1 MNTKDIFKCNRF
13 GKYFVSD
20 LRTCAANY
28 GLSLLTLAVLTPLAL
43 ECITGVFNM
52 ILGLTWEGAGIGM
65 RAGIF
70 GVAMFC
76 MIVTMPS
83 KCYGRLTDKQYGSFW
98 LMLPAS
104 RVEKFIS
111 MMLICCIVAP
121 FISICMYL
129 GIDAVLCAIDHTCGE
144 NIIAGALNMMD
155 EFTTFKMN
163 LGGSDIEISEEYIMM
178 YENASK
184 FIDQVTNPWLYVDE
198 LLCASLPFVLGAI
211 CFKKGKIV
219 KTFLALAALSTA
231 VSMLATPIMMGY
243 MGDLMTASEDEVMK
257 MMFESGFYNSLIW
270 MDIVGDFI
278 LYGGMTVAVWFRLK
292 TLKH

>member
-1 MNTKDIFKCNRF
+1 MNTKDIFNFNRF

-104 RVEKFIS
+104 RLEKFIS

-163 LGGSDIEISEEYIMM
+163 LGGTDIEISEEYIMM

-219 KTFLALAALSTA
+219 KTFLALTALSTA
-231 VSMLATPIMMGY
+231 ASMLATPIMMGY
-243 MGDLMTASEDEVMK
+243 MSDLMTASKDEVMK

-270 MDIVGDFI
+270 IDIVGDFI

>member
-1 MNTKDIFKCNRF
+1 MNTKDIFNFNRF

-20 LRTCAANY
+20 LRTCASNY

-65 RAGIF
+65 RAGVF

-104 RVEKFIS
+104 RLEKFIS

-163 LGGSDIEISEEYIMM
+163 LGGTDIEISEEYIMM

-219 KTFLALAALSTA
+219 KTFLALTALSTA
-231 VSMLATPIMMGY
+231 ASMLATPIMMGY
-243 MGDLMTASEDEVMK
+243 MSDLMTASKDEVMK

-270 MDIVGDFI
+270 IDIVGDFI

>member
-1 MNTKDIFKCNRF
+1 MNTKDIFNFNRF

-52 ILGLTWEGAGIGM
+52 IVGLTWEGAGIGM

-104 RVEKFIS
+104 RLEKFIS
-111 MMLICCIVAP
+111 MMVICCIVAP

-144 NIIAGALNMMD
+144 NIIAGALNMID

-163 LGGSDIEISEEYIMM
+163 LGGTDIEISEEYIMM

-219 KTFLALAALSTA
+219 KTFLALAALGTA
-231 VSMLATPIMMGY
+231 ASMLATPIMMGY
-243 MGDLMTASEDEVMK
+243 MGDFMTASEDEVMK

>member
-1 MNTKDIFKCNRF
+1 MNTKDIFNFNRF

>member
-1 MNTKDIFKCNRF
+1 MNTKDIFNFNRF

-65 RAGIF
+65 RAGTF

-104 RVEKFIS
+104 RLEKFIS

-163 LGGSDIEISEEYIMM
+163 LGGTDIEISEEYIMM

-219 KTFLALAALSTA
+219 KTFLALTALSTA
-231 VSMLATPIMMGY
+231 ASMLATPIMMGY
-243 MGDLMTASEDEVMK
+243 MSDLMTASKDEVMK

>member
-1 MNTKDIFKCNRF
+1 MNTKDIFNFNRF

-20 LRTCAANY
+20 LRTCASNY

-65 RAGIF
+65 RAGTF

-104 RVEKFIS
+104 RLEKFIS

-163 LGGSDIEISEEYIMM
+163 LGGTDIEISEEYIMM

-219 KTFLALAALSTA
+219 KTFLALTALSTA
-231 VSMLATPIMMGY
+231 ASMLATPIMMGY
-243 MGDLMTASEDEVMK
+243 MSDLMTASKDEVMK

>member
-1 MNTKDIFKCNRF
+1 MNTKDIFNFNRF

-43 ECITGVFNM
+43 ECITGVYNM

-104 RVEKFIS
+104 RLEKFIS
-111 MMLICCIVAP
+111 MMLICCIIAP

-155 EFTTFKMN
+155 EFRTFKMN
-163 LGGSDIEISEEYIMM
+163 LVGTDIEVSEEYIMM
-178 YENASK
+178 YENGSK
-184 FIDQVTNPWLYVDE
+184 FIDQLTNPWLYVDE

-231 VSMLATPIMMGY
+231 ASMLATPIMMGY
-243 MGDLMTASEDEVMK
+243 MSDLMTASEDEVMK

>member
-1 MNTKDIFKCNRF
+1 MNTKDIFNFKRF

-104 RVEKFIS
+104 RLEKFIS

-129 GIDAVLCAIDHTCGE
+129 GIDAALCAIDHTCGE

-163 LGGSDIEISEEYIMM
+163 LGGTDIEISEEYIMM

-219 KTFLALAALSTA
+219 KTFLALAALGTA
-231 VSMLATPIMMGY
+231 ASMLATPIMMGY
-243 MGDLMTASEDEVMK
+243 MSDLMTASEDEVMK

>member
-1 MNTKDIFKCNRF
+1 MNTKDIFNFNRF

-104 RVEKFIS
+104 RLEKFIS

-163 LGGSDIEISEEYIMM
+163 LGGTDIEISEEYIMM

-184 FIDQVTNPWLYVDE
+184 FIDHVTNPWLYVDE

-231 VSMLATPIMMGY
+231 ASMLATPIMMGY

-270 MDIVGDFI
+270 VDIVGDFI

>member
-1 MNTKDIFKCNRF
+1 MNTKDIFNFNRF

-98 LMLPAS
+98 LMLPVS
-104 RVEKFIS
+104 RLEKFIS
-111 MMLICCIVAP
+111 MLLICCIVAP

>member
-1 MNTKDIFKCNRF
+1 MNTKDIFNFNRF

-65 RAGIF
+65 RAGTF

-104 RVEKFIS
+104 RLEKFIS

-163 LGGSDIEISEEYIMM
+163 LGGTDIEISEEYIMM

-219 KTFLALAALSTA
+219 KTFLALTALSTA
-231 VSMLATPIMMGY
+231 ASMLATPIMMGY
-243 MGDLMTASEDEVMK
+243 MSDLMTASKDEVMK

-270 MDIVGDFI
+270 IDIVGDFI

>member
-1 MNTKDIFKCNRF
+1 MNTKDIFNFNRF

-65 RAGIF
+65 RAGVF

-104 RVEKFIS
+104 RLEKFIS

-144 NIIAGALNMMD
+144 NIIVGALNMMD

-163 LGGSDIEISEEYIMM
+163 LGGTDIEISEEYIMM

>member
-1 MNTKDIFKCNRF
+1 
-13 GKYFVSD
+13 
-20 LRTCAANY
+20 
-28 GLSLLTLAVLTPLAL
+28 
-43 ECITGVFNM
+43 M
-52 ILGLTWEGAGIGM
+52 IVGLTWEGAGIGM

-104 RVEKFIS
+104 RLEKFIS
-111 MMLICCIVAP
+111 MMVICCIVAP

-144 NIIAGALNMMD
+144 NIIAGALNMID

-163 LGGSDIEISEEYIMM
+163 LGGTDIEISEEYIMM

-219 KTFLALAALSTA
+219 KTFLALAALGTA
-231 VSMLATPIMMGY
+231 ASMLATPIMMGY
-243 MGDLMTASEDEVMK
+243 MGDFMTASEDEVMK

>member
-1 MNTKDIFKCNRF
+1 MNTKDIFNFNRF

-104 RVEKFIS
+104 RLEKFIS

-163 LGGSDIEISEEYIMM
+163 LGGTDIEISEEYIMM

-219 KTFLALAALSTA
+219 KTFLALTALSTA
-231 VSMLATPIMMGY
+231 ASMLATPIMMGY
-243 MGDLMTASEDEVMK
+243 MSDLMTASKDEVMK

>member
-1 MNTKDIFKCNRF
+1 MNTKDIFNFNRF

-98 LMLPAS
+98 LMLPVS
-104 RVEKFIS
+104 RLEKFIS

-163 LGGSDIEISEEYIMM
+163 LGGTDIEISEEYIMM

-184 FIDQVTNPWLYVDE
+184 FIDQLTNPWLYVDE

>member
-1 MNTKDIFKCNRF
+1 MNTKDIFNFKRF

-52 ILGLTWEGAGIGM
+52 IVGLTWEGAGIGM

-104 RVEKFIS
+104 RLEKFIS
-111 MMLICCIVAP
+111 MMVICCIVAP

-144 NIIAGALNMMD
+144 NIIAGALSMMD
-155 EFTTFKMN
+155 AVATVKMN
-163 LGGSDIEISEEYIMM
+163 LVGTDIEVSEEYIMM
-178 YENASK
+178 YENGSK
-184 FIDQVTNPWLYVDE
+184 FIDQLTNPWLYVDE

-219 KTFLALAALSTA
+219 KTFLALAALGTA
-231 VSMLATPIMMGY
+231 ASMLATPIMMGY
-243 MGDLMTASEDEVMK
+243 MGDFMTASEDEVMK